1 MPPMLDL
8 PSPNHDVRSAAVRF
22 VVLHYTGMVSGEAAL
37 ERLRD
42 PAAKVSAHYVV
53 GEAGEVWRLVA
64 EDRRAWHAGVSRWQD
79 WHSLNDVSIGIEI
92 VNPGHEWGLTDYPAA
107 QIAALLDLLRGA
119 RARHGLDAAAFLGHS
134 DVAPARK
141 DDPGELFP
149 WRHLARHGFGLW
161 PEATAPARPAPDR
174 AAAFLAH
181 VGYPAD
187 LPGTAFE
194 HLVRAF
200 QRRFRQ
206 HRVDGRLDPET
217 MGLIEAV
224 AALPW
229 RR

>member
-1 MPPMLDL
+1 MLDL
-8 PSPNHDVRSAAVRF
+8 PSPNHDTRPAAIRF
-22 VVLHYTGMVSGEAAL
+22 VILHYTGMVSGEAAL
-37 ERLRD
+37 ERLCD
-42 PAAKVSAHYVV
+42 PEAKVSAHYVV

-64 EDRRAWHAGVSRWQD
+64 EDRRAWHAGLSGWQD
-79 WHSLNDVSIGIEI
+79 WCSLNGVSIGIEI
-92 VNPGHEWGLTDYPAA
+92 VNPGYEWGLADYPAA
-107 QIAALLDLLRGA
+107 QIVALLDLLRGIQ
-119 RARHGLDAAAFLGHS
+119 ARHGLSACAYLGHS

-149 WRHLARHGFGLW
+149 WAHLARHGFGLW
-161 PEATAPARPAPDR
+161 PGTATPARAAPDR
-174 AAAFLAH
+174 AAALLAQI
-181 VGYPAD
+181 GYPID
-187 LPGTAFE
+187 LPDTTFE